1 MFRYAPTY
9 AEARNRLNELFS
21 IDQRLAKQM
30 TVELARH
37 NWLRNNVAEE
47 LQGLNLPLTTRTNR
61 IH

>member
-37 NWLRNNVAEE
+37 NWLRNNVAKEI
-47 LQGLNLPLTTRTNR
+47 QGK
-61 IH
+61 I